1 MEIALVRAGTHTPLR
16 RGCKTQPQLTSPT
29 HHSRTGA
36 RLGAA
41 RLQSSFLFPKQWTCA
56 FPSWKVLPKCKR
68 DGCSKGMWHQRFKP
82 AKVTCRVVVRGAKN
96 QIIAKGWFQ
105 LHFSA
110 GPVFICAGWQ
120 GKGQPFMCWLPTK
133 AEGAHAGREAGLSW
147 VSEHPNSPKTSGLP
161 EAAIHPRL
169 TQGERSWGL
178 PSATMSPQ
186 CPVGMVTHP

>member
-96 QIIAKGWFQ
+96 QIIAKVG
-105 LHFSA
+105 FSSTLVLGQCLFVQA
-110 GPVFICAGWQ
+110 GRGKVSPSCAGCQ
-120 GKGQPFMCWLPTK
+120 QKRREPMQ
-133 AEGAHAGREAGLSW
+133 AGRPGC
-147 VSEHPNSPKTSGLP
+147 HG
-161 EAAIHPRL
+161 
-169 TQGERSWGL
+169 
-178 PSATMSPQ
+178 
-186 CPVGMVTHP
+186 